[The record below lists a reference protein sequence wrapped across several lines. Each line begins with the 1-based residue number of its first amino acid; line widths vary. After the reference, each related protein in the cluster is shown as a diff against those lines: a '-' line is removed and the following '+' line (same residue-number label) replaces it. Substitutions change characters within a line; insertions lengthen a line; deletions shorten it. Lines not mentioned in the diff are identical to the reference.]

1 VVGPECLA
9 GVLDAYV
16 APVVPVMTP
25 TRGNALEVLGFALI
39 VVVSVFPWSHGRSS
53 GSSGYFGAWTPH
65 WSLVAVAG
73 GLVGLV
79 FAAIAWRK
87 PPDARLAFGVIL
99 ILSVTVGVAALLHQ
113 RHPPLLSVSS
123 SMPLLALAGAGMAL
137 LGTVRKAT
145 RALLA
150 RRYRV

>member
-1 VVGPECLA
+1 VGPECLA
-9 GVLDAYV
+9 GVLDAHI
-16 APVVPVMTP
+16 APVVPVVTP
-25 TRGNALEVLGFALI
+25 TRGNALGVLGFALI

-65 WSLVAVAG
+65 WSLVAVVA

-79 FAAIAWRK
+79 FAAIALRK
-87 PPDARLAFGVIL
+87 PPDVRLEVGFIL
-99 ILSVTVGVAALLHQ
+99 VLSVTVGVAAVLHQ
-113 RHPPLLSVSS
+113 QHPPLLSVSS
-123 SMPLLALAGAGMAL
+123 SMPLLALAGAGLAL
-137 LGTVRKAT
+137 LGTIRKAS

>member
-1 VVGPECLA
+1 MGPECLS
-9 GVLDAYV
+9 GVLDAHIT
-16 APVVPVMTP
+16 PVVPVVTP
-25 TRGNALEVLGFALI
+25 TRGNALAALGFALI
-39 VVVSVFPWSHGRSS
+39 VMVSVFPWSHGRSS

-65 WSLVAVAG
+65 WSLMAVLAG
-73 GLVGLV
+73 AAGLV

-87 PPDARLAFGVIL
+87 PPDIRLEFGVVVA
-99 ILSVTVGVAALLHQ
+99 LSVTAGVAAVLHQ

-123 SMPLLALAGAGMAL
+123 SMPLLALAGAGLAL
-137 LGTVRKAT
+137 LGTIRKAT